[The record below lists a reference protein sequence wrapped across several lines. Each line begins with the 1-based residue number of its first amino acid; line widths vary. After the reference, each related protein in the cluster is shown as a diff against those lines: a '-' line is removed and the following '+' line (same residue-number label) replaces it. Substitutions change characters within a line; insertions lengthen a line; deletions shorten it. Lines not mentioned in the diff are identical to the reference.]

1 MSIFYTKNM
10 NKVYTKRTISYIFLK
25 MKPKR
30 EGNTEQTSEKTLFF
44 YRKKIKNH
52 IFVQSKQ
59 KIFLYSCKILW
70 LKKENL
76 RKGIDILHIL
86 MYNY

>member
-25 MKPKR
+25 LKPKR

-52 IFVQSKQ
+52 VFCAK
-59 KIFLYSCKILW
+59 
-70 LKKENL
+70 
-76 RKGIDILHIL
+76 
-86 MYNY
+86 